1 MRYKPLD
8 HFEFCFGSLKTDPR
22 SSLMTKSR
30 FSGSVLLLAITI
42 PLICALIGCQGLTKT
57 ATTAT
62 TTGNSLQTSVNHIIF
77 IAQENRS
84 FDHYFG
90 AMRQYWAN
98 YGYPDQAF
106 DGLPQFPTNAA
117 SGAPPANPGCD
128 PAFAFPGSD
137 CTMDSQSPPV
147 QSYHLSTQCVENPS
161 PSWNESHVDFNLS
174 NPSSGTATLDGYV
187 STAVLDPRTIQL
199 LLMTVTDH
207 RPMAY
212 SMGGALIYTSLLS

>member
-1 MRYKPLD
+1 MRNQPLD
-8 HFEFCFGSLKTDPR
+8 HFGFFLGSLKTDPR
-22 SSLMTKSR
+22 SSVMTKSR
-30 FSGSVLLLAITI
+30 FSGSMLLSAITV
-42 PLICALIGCQGLTKT
+42 PFICVLVGCQGLKNT
-57 ATTAT
+57 APT
-62 TTGNSLQTSVNHIIF
+62 TTGTPPGNSLQTSVNHIIF

-137 CTMDSQSPPV
+137 CNMDSQSRTV
-147 QSYHLSTQCVENPS
+147 QTYHLSTQCVENPR

-174 NPSSGTATLDGYV
+174 NPASGSA
-187 STAVLDPRTIQL
+187 
-199 LLMTVTDH
+199 
-207 RPMAY
+207 
-212 SMGGALIYTSLLS
+212 